1 MVDVIWAPKEMPTER
16 HIIVHSHQTGTP
28 AADKGYF
35 FVSDEPNWGGSG
47 PFDMRL
53 DEVIERAKRTA
64 QDKGLRSVVVIRKL

>member
-1 MVDVIWAPKEMPTER
+1 MVDVIWAPKEKPTER

-35 FVSDEPNWGGSG
+35 FVSDELDWGGSG

-53 DEVIERAKRTA
+53 DEVIERARRTA
-64 QDKGLRSVVVIRKL
+64 QDKGLRSVIVIRKL